1 MVGRLRRL
9 RHHRRS
15 ASRSGRHS
23 LLRIDAVAVA
33 RPIGSRD
40 RVGLGVLIA
49 MALVML
55 PPSAGANQP
64 APQIDSFA
72 PTRVDPKLITAP
84 ASGAPMAQA
93 RESYRAIA
101 RREALAR
108 GLPPEMADAVM
119 RVESAY
125 RAQARGAAGEIGQMQ
140 VMPPTARMLGF
151 AGTLEELALP
161 ENNIPLGVR
170 YLAEAW
176 RLAKGDICT
185 AAMKYRAGHNEHRFS
200 VLSVQYC
207 VRVRTHLASVGY
219 QVTGIVPEAT
229 FGFRADTTR
238 MGIAIGTQQ
247 AAKRLASGRKLKS
260 RVGWSDHD
268 ARMKALVVRGRVSL

>member
-1 MVGRLRRL
+1 M
-9 RHHRRS
+9 RS
-15 ASRSGRHS
+15 SQLILAAVMAAGVAAASPACATGKT
-23 LLRIDAVAVA
+23 
-33 RPIGSRD
+33 P
-40 RVGLGVLIA
+40 VL
-49 MALVML
+49 
-55 PPSAGANQP
+55 PS
-64 APQIDSFA
+64 DSFA
-72 PTRVDPKLITAP
+72 PTKPDPALAQPTQGN
-84 ASGAPMAQA
+84 ASAT
-93 RESYRAIA
+93 RESFRAIA

-119 RVESAY
+119 RTESAY
-125 RAQARGAAGEIGQMQ
+125 RADARGAAGEIGLMQ

-151 AGTLEELALP
+151 KGTAAELADP
-161 ENNIPLGVR
+161 ETNIGLGVR

-185 AAMKYRAGHNEHRFS
+185 AAMKYRAGHNESRFS

-219 QVTGIVPEAT
+219 QVTGIVPEPT

-247 AAKRLASGRKLKS
+247 AARRLASGRKLKS
-260 RVGWSDHD
+260 RVGWSEHD
-268 ARMKALVVRGRVSL
+268 ARMKALVARGRVSL